1 MTSTFLYFLIHRKK
15 SRSAYR
21 KLSRRAVFRSAAA
34 FHFFA
39 LPIKLS
45 AFPQEIPETAAYT
58 APLLHWLDGARLLVH
73 LYHSH

>member
-1 MTSTFLYFLIHRKK
+1 MQKK
-15 SRSAYR
+15 SRITSR

-34 FHFFA
+34 FHLFV

-58 APLLHWLDGARLLVH
+58 APLLHWLDGAR
-73 LYHSH
+73 